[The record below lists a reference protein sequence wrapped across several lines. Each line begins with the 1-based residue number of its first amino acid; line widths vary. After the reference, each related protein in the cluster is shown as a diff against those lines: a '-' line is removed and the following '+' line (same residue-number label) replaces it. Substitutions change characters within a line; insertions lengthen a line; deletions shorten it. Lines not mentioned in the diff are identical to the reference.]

1 MKRLDASSLHPF
13 VLGFALLGCTPTT
26 TERSATSGDGAPAS
40 AAAPSVASPSAGRAS
55 GQSVPSAPATNTPHS
70 SVAVPPA
77 TLPTAER
84 SASSGSDSAGSAVR
98 ACGALGCQRFESAAA
113 AFDAVLATSPRVLG
127 IGEAHAQ
134 KGSASVASSTAR
146 FMNELLPRLAGKAS
160 DLVIELWVAAGNC
173 GTVEKEVA
181 ERQKPVVEAQAAT
194 NQSEFVELGHRA
206 KALGIEPHA
215 LVPTCEEY
223 QTIANA
229 GPNDIDRMLEM
240 IARATARQIEAL
252 LERRGR
258 AKTGAAPPLIVAY
271 GGALHNDIA
280 PRLGR
285 EHWSFGPRLDTV
297 TRGAYVELDLI
308 VPEFVKDTE
317 TWRALPWFSAYRA
330 LSPTSDVVL
339 YSPTKN
345 SFTLIFARTPQSDT
359 ER

>member
-1 MKRLDASSLHPF
+1 RQHAVSSHLSRALRRQTCAGVGGAQGRSATRSRGDGAFGANSWPALVSDRAAVFRPMKRLDASSLHPF

-181 ERQKPVVEAQAAT
+181 ERQKPVVE
-194 NQSEFVELGHRA
+194 
-206 KALGIEPHA
+206 
-215 LVPTCEEY
+215 
-223 QTIANA
+223 
-229 GPNDIDRMLEM
+229 
-240 IARATARQIEAL
+240 
-252 LERRGR
+252 
-258 AKTGAAPPLIVAY
+258 
-271 GGALHNDIA
+271 
-280 PRLGR
+280 
-285 EHWSFGPRLDTV
+285 
-297 TRGAYVELDLI
+297 
-308 VPEFVKDTE
+308 
-317 TWRALPWFSAYRA
+317 
-330 LSPTSDVVL
+330 
-339 YSPTKN
+339 
-345 SFTLIFARTPQSDT
+345 
-359 ER
+359 